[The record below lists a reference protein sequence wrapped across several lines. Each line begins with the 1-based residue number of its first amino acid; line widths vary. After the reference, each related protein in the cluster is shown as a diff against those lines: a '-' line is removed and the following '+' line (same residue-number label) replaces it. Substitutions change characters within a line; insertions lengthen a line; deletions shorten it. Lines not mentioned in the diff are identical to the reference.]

1 MFRKILSILDFK
13 YKKKIFYLLLLYLPL
28 NIIETFSIS
37 SIPGFIILISE
48 PQSLKNFFPN
58 SIYIENLI
66 NLEIYKRTVIGA
78 LVLAIIFLLRSFFII
93 FVNWYDYSIR
103 FQINVL
109 NSRKLFSSYLFKPYL
124 FHINNSSSSLIQ
136 NMSDSLRSTSA
147 IFAFLNIIKDLILL
161 GLIILTIF
169 YASPDNFVY
178 LFIFTIVPMFVLFFL
193 IKNIVKN
200 LGSLARNN
208 RLFSHKSMSEGFLNI
223 KFLKIQNLYDQ
234 VINDY
239 ISKHE
244 IAQKNETKLL
254 IINTFPRLI
263 LEFLSLIFIILFI
276 TFNIKN
282 YGSLAEIIPIVTL
295 IVVAAV
301 RLIPSFSQI
310 SINLSNLKFNQS
322 TISKINSE
330 ITEINKESKKFVD
343 KKSLGLINKF
353 NEKIEVEK
361 ISFHYNANKKIFKNI
376 SFDIKKNEKVA
387 IIGASGTGKTTL
399 SDIILGLLKPS
410 DGVIKSDGTNIL
422 DDLIGWRTQLSYVP
436 QNIILFDGTIKENI
450 CFNFDKQK
458 LNEQD
463 YKTSLR
469 ISGLDKIIEEF
480 PKKDDTEV
488 GYLSSKISGGQKQ
501 RIGIARAIYFN
512 KPIMVLDESTNS
524 LDKNSEDEILSN
536 LFKEKKTII
545 FISHNKKIQDMCDK
559 RINLDE

>member
-1 MFRKILSILDFK
+1 
-13 YKKKIFYLLLLYLPL
+13 
-28 NIIETFSIS
+28 
-37 SIPGFIILISE
+37 
-48 PQSLKNFFPN
+48 
-58 SIYIENLI
+58 
-66 NLEIYKRTVIGA
+66 
-78 LVLAIIFLLRSFFII
+78 
-93 FVNWYDYSIR
+93 
-103 FQINVL
+103 
-109 NSRKLFSSYLFKPYL
+109 
-124 FHINNSSSSLIQ
+124 
-136 NMSDSLRSTSA
+136 MSDSLRSTSA

-343 KKSLGLINKF
+343 KTKGKSCKICCTRKTIPNLRSLQKYGVKLGGGLNHRFNLSDEILIKDNHIAIEGNIRKLVKKAIKNK
-353 NEKIEVEK
+353 K
-361 ISFHYNANKKIFKNI
+361 NKKITVEVD
-376 SFDIKKNEKVA
+376 SLDQLKK
-387 IIGASGTGKTTL
+387 IIG
-399 SDIILGLLKPS
+399 LKF
-410 DGVIKSDGTNIL
+410 DRV
-422 DDLIGWRTQLSYVP
+422 
-436 QNIILFDGTIKENI
+436 LFDNMKATH
-450 CFNFDKQK
+450 
-458 LNEQD
+458 
-463 YKTSLR
+463 
-469 ISGLDKIIEEF
+469 
-480 PKKDDTEV
+480 P
-488 GYLSSKISGGQKQ
+488 SKIKPAGQ
-501 RIGIARAIYFN
+501 
-512 KPIMVLDESTNS
+512 
-524 LDKNSEDEILSN
+524 
-536 LFKEKKTII
+536 
-545 FISHNKKIQDMCDK
+545 
-559 RINLDE
+559 